1 MKDPDLR
8 HAALREYAAGAIMAV
23 GGLIAGLSG
32 LCTLYFAVRFHP
44 FVLPR
49 GDYASGLMFSGL
61 IAMLLTGGIPIS
73 LGVVI
78 FRFGL
83 RLFRTSSRPPADTSD

>member
-1 MKDPDLR
+1 MSEPAPR
-8 HAALREYAAGAIMAV
+8 RTALREYLAGAIMAV

-32 LCTLYFAVRFHP
+32 LCTLYTAVVFHP

-61 IAMLLTGGIPIS
+61 IAMLLIGGIPFT
-73 LGVVI
+73 LGLMI
-78 FRFGL
+78 L
-83 RLFRTSSRPPADTSD
+83 RAGIRLYRSTRPPD